1 MPSQTPD
8 TTRDAPVI
16 TLKALIILHICLI
29 AFIGLIH
36 FRLVTMTAH

>member
-1 MPSQTPD
+1 MPTQTLD
-8 TTRDAPVI
+8 TTRDVPVI